1 MAISETARLIA
12 SLELKDLFSKQVGN
26 VEKSLNH
33 LDKKIDQTASRS
45 FRAGQQIG
53 NGIKNATRI
62 IAAAAISAAT
72 ISAGV
77 FALAIKKASDLSET
91 VNKVGVVFKN
101 QTPRVLA
108 FGKDAASS
116 MGLTEQA
123 ALEAA
128 ATFGN
133 LFTAMKLPVAKSAEM
148 SDKLVQLASDLAS
161 FNNIDPTEALQKL
174 QSGLTGQFRPLKE
187 LGVNIDQAAIK
198 QEAFRL
204 GLIKTTKT
212 ALTPAIK
219 AQAAYSLIFQQ
230 TKTAQGDFART
241 SGGLANQV
249 RILKAN
255 FDDLLASLG
264 TAALPGVAKIFV
276 RINAAIKENAPAI
289 AKLGDAIGSL
299 FSDANINQ
307 GAAFIENMLKTA
319 MAAAPILIDAAKA
332 TAGFVSEAVSVFNT
346 LPPEL
351 KGLLVGGFALNKLTG
366 GLVTNVAGGIAGS
379 ILGVIKGSR
388 GSSPA
393 NPVFVSDATKG
404 LTGAAGGAA
413 AAAEAGAPGL
423 ISKAIGLL
431 PATFFATGILA
442 AAVPIGQAISAALP
456 DWLKGPGGA
465 GKSQSQLAREAADQ
479 AVAGAANAA
488 RVASNTAPFGTHQ
501 TFVPTVK
508 LDASQVRDLRPP
520 PVPAPFLLDRGG
532 RESGVRAPIFL
543 PGDTRS
549 EGRAQ
554 GPASVQSVL
563 TRAISLLMAQG
574 GLQKAFILSLHGE
587 FRDAF
592 KLLAKANSAQQI
604 KDAIKAINK
613 ITFDKGIGGSGGAA
627 ATEKTLKGLLIKFP
641 SLASILVPEIRKV
654 HAKMLGRQFE
664 EAEFRKFDKIFKS
677 NEDSKHKIADL
688 QKIAK
693 AVGARDDANG
703 KRLQAR
709 VDALKAATI
718 AQAAA
723 TRKTIAANDPR
734 IYLTIP
740 VENRVVVNARQ
751 VQATAAIF
759 SRVFGGTP
767 TGTRAPR
774 GG

>member
-1 MAISETARLIA
+1 
-12 SLELKDLFSKQVGN
+12 
-26 VEKSLNH
+26 
-33 LDKKIDQTASRS
+33 
-45 FRAGQQIG
+45 
-53 NGIKNATRI
+53 
-62 IAAAAISAAT
+62 
-72 ISAGV
+72 
-77 FALAIKKASDLSET
+77 
-91 VNKVGVVFKN
+91 
-101 QTPRVLA
+101 
-108 FGKDAASS
+108 

-404 LTGAAGGAA
+404 LIPGGGGIPGLPGLPAAAGVAGITTILTAAAPFLGILAVAA
-413 AAAEAGAPGL
+413 AADFFGPKAGQPITLGKPGGFQ
-423 ISKAIGLL
+423 SPKGNKGDPVFVAGTGSGL
-431 PATFFATGILA
+431 
-442 AAVPIGQAISAALP
+442 PIGPLP
-456 DWLKGPGGA
+456 TPA
-465 GKSQSQLAREAADQ
+465 GK
-479 AVAGAANAA
+479 G
-488 RVASNTAPFGTHQ
+488 G
-501 TFVPTVK
+501 FVPTVK

-549 EGRAQ
+549 EGRAT

>member
-12 SLELKDLFSKQVGN
+12 SLELKDLFTKQVAN
-26 VEKSLNH
+26 AEKSLGG
-33 LDKKIDQTASRS
+33 LDKKLDQTQSRS
-45 FRAGQQIG
+45 YRAGQQIG
-53 NGIKNATRI
+53 HGIQNATRI

-101 QTPRVLA
+101 QTPLVLA

-161 FNNIDPTEALQKL
+161 FNNIDPAVALEKL
-174 QSGLTGQFRPLKE
+174 QSGITGQFRPLKE
-187 LGVNIDQAAIK
+187 LGVNIDQASIK

-307 GAAFIENMLKTA
+307 GAAFIENALKTA
-319 MAAAPILIDAAKA
+319 MAAAPILVEAGKA
-332 TAGFVSEAVSVFNT
+332 TLFFIQQAVGIFNS
-346 LPPEL
+346 LPDPL
-351 KGLLVGGFALNKLTG
+351 KAIVVGGFALNKLTG

-379 ILGVIKGSR
+379 ILGVLKGSR
-388 GSSPA
+388 GATPA
-393 NPVFVSDATKG
+393 NPVFVSDVTKG
-404 LTGAAGGAA
+404 LGGI
-413 AAAEAGAPGL
+413 PG
-423 ISKAIGLL
+423 
-431 PATFFATGILA
+431 
-442 AAVPIGQAISAALP
+442 
-456 DWLKGPGGA
+456 
-465 GKSQSQLAREAADQ
+465 
-479 AVAGAANAA
+479 VAGAAENALPA
-488 RVASNTAPFGTHQ
+488 AAGVAGITTILTA
-501 TFVPTVK
+501 
-508 LDASQVRDLRPP
+508 A
-520 PVPAPFLLDRGG
+520 APFLAVLAATAVADFVGPKAGQPITLGKPQGFVSPKGGHATDPLYVRPVGAGGLPNPILDRGG
-532 RESGVRAPIFL
+532 RETGTAPGKTKDDLVSLANLQRSTLDFL
-543 PGDTRS
+543 HQQFH
-549 EGRAQ
+549 E
-554 GPASVQSVL
+554 
-563 TRAISLLMAQG
+563 
-574 GLQKAFILSLHGE
+574 AFLEL
-587 FRDAF
+587 
-592 KLLAKANSAQQI
+592 KNAKTVADV
-604 KDAIKAINK
+604 KKAIVDANK
-613 ITFDKGIGGSGGAA
+613 IIFGKGIGGSGGAA
-627 ATEKTLKGLLIKFP
+627 ATEKSLRALLAKFP
-641 SLASILVPEIRKV
+641 SLANILVPEIRKI
-654 HAKMLGRQFE
+654 HAKVLGRQFE
-664 EAEFRKFDKIFKS
+664 EAEFRKFDKVWKS
-677 NEDSKHKIADL
+677 NEKTGDKIRDL

-693 AVGARDDANG
+693 DVGAKDRANG
-703 KRLQAR
+703 AKLQAK
-709 VDALKAATI
+709 VDALKSGLTHAI
-718 AQAAA
+718 GQDIQAIKDKDLSV
-723 TRKTIAANDPR
+723 RV
-734 IYLTIP
+734 TIP
-740 VENRVVVNARQ
+740 VSNRVVVNART
-751 VQATAAIF
+751 VQAQAAVF
-759 SRVFGGTP
+759 TRVFGGSQTAKNP
-767 TGTRAPR
+767 
-774 GG
+774 GGGIGF